1 MPEMPPVGGAS
12 PMPPPGLMPPPGA
25 RPPQAGAPGPTPG
38 TMPTPNQGQHV
49 AGLAMI
55 GVIVKLMERAIPLL
69 GAGTEAGRDLVKSLS
84 SLSRHVPAGALS
96 PGIENT
102 AIERLALQNR
112 QNGPQVAAMRAAAPP
127 GTIPPHAPSP
137 MPQAA

>member
-1 MPEMPPVGGAS
+1 MPEMAPAGAGA
-12 PMPPPGLMPPPGA
+12 MPPPGLAQMPGQ
-25 RPPQAGAPGPTPG
+25 RPPMPSAPGPTPG

-69 GAGTEAGRDLVKSLS
+69 GAGSEAGRDLVKSLS
-84 SLSRHVPAGALS
+84 NLSRHVPPGALS

-102 AIERLALQNR
+102 AIERLALQQR
-112 QNGPQVAAMRAAAPP
+112 QNAPQIAAARAAAPQM
-127 GTIPPHAPSP
+127 PPPAMKPPAP
-137 MPQAA
+137 MAA